1 MNALANRSRRSFM
14 KTLAGI
20 GAASQFAGL
29 FRDVWAQST
38 PTLPRFVVL
47 SSPHGYPPTYWRPRA
62 ADGVGAAQPTG
73 WTLDFP
79 NSSLAPLQ
87 KHKDSLVIIEGL
99 DLTTDTANPDFYTG
113 GHNSLSVLTGWH
125 PQGGESTAGQYKA
138 SGPSIDVAVA
148 KLLNTTEFLF
158 TPMGYGGAANTI
170 GSFRADGSGIAAE
183 YSLKKSL
190 ANWFGNVGTGAADP
204 KAAARKN
211 AQTAVL
217 DYLGA
222 DARRLRGRLAGAEKA
237 KLDAHLDALS
247 GITQKISTPVSI
259 SCAKPT
265 NAPDGDAVK
274 PTGDKYIP
282 IILDFTAQLL
292 ACNLTRVAN
301 VSIDP
306 INSGAGALARRP
318 RIRCSRRRGIHDDI
332 AHGYRPERRQ
342 QPAPAVHHDQLVR
355 AAGQLLA
362 SICLKAIPGGE
373 RNRLR
378 QHDHA
383 VDQRARRS
391 RAPHAHQRPFP
402 AGRRRR
408 HLREGTLPGLRSRD
422 RGQEPDRPAHQA
434 AHLAREPVRREP
446 AGVRRPEV
454 PRRAV
459 GPVASAG
466 GVAL

>member
-1 MNALANRSRRSFM
+1 M

-125 PQGGESTAGQYKA
+125 PQGGESTPGQYKA
-138 SGPSIDVAVA
+138 SGASIDVAVA

-204 KAAARKN
+204 KATARKN

-222 DARRLRGRLAGAEKA
+222 DARRLRGRLAGPEKA

-247 GITQKISTPVSI
+247 GITQKINTPVSI

-282 IILDFTAQLL
+282 IVLDFTAQLL
-292 ACNLTRVAN
+292 ACNLTRVAH

-306 INSGAGALARRP
+306 INSGTAPWLQTKDPVFKTA
-318 RIRCSRRRGIHDDI
+318 GIHDDI
-332 AHGYRPERRQ
+332 AHGYRPGDDNSQRLLSIMINWYAQ
-342 QPAPAVHHDQLVR
+342 QVSYLCDL
-355 AAGQLLA
+355 
-362 SICLKAIPGGE
+362 LKAIPEGSGTAYDNTILLWITE
-373 RNRLR
+373 LG
-378 QHDHA
+378 DP
-383 VDQRARRS
+383 AR
-391 RAPHAHQRPFP
+391 HMHTNVPF
-402 AGRRRR
+402 
-408 HLREGTLPGLRSRD
+408 LL
-422 RGQEPDRPAHQA
+422 
-434 AHLAREPVRREP
+434 
-446 AGVRRPEV
+446 
-454 PRRAV
+454 
-459 GPVASAG
+459 AG
-466 GVAL
+466 GGGSYAKGRYLAYGLGIEDKNPTDPHTKLLTSLANQFGANVPVFGDPKYPGELTGF

>member
-29 FRDVWAQST
+29 FRDVWAAST

-47 SSPHGYPPTYWRPRA
+47 SSPHGYAPTYWRPRA
-62 ADGVGAAQPTG
+62 ADGVGAPSTTG

-99 DLTTDTANPDFYTG
+99 DLTTDTAHPDFYTG
-113 GHNSLSVLTGWH
+113 GHNCLSVLTGWH
-125 PQGGESTAGQYKA
+125 PQGAEGTPGQYKA
-138 SGPSIDVAVA
+138 SGPSIDVAIA

-158 TPMGYGGAANTI
+158 TPIGYGGAANTI
-170 GSFRADGSGIAAE
+170 GSFRADGSAIAAE

-190 ANWFGNVGTGAADP
+190 ANWFANVGTGAADA
-204 KAAARKN
+204 KATARKN

-222 DARRLRGRLAGAEKA
+222 DARRLRGRLAGPEKA

-247 GITQKISTPVSI
+247 GITQKINTVVSI

-274 PTGDKYIP
+274 PAGDKYIP
-282 IILDFTAQLL
+282 VILDFTAQLL
-292 ACNLTRVAN
+292 ACNLTRVVH

-306 INSGAGALARRP
+306 INSGTAPWLQTKDPVFKTA
-318 RIRCSRRRGIHDDI
+318 GIHDDI
-332 AHGYRPERRQ
+332 AHGFRPSDDNSQRLLSIMINWYAQ
-342 QPAPAVHHDQLVR
+342 QVSYFIDL
-355 AAGQLLA
+355 
-362 SICLKAIPGGE
+362 LKAIP
-373 RNRLR
+373 
-378 QHDHA
+378 
-383 VDQRARRS
+383 
-391 RAPHAHQRPFP
+391 
-402 AGRRRR
+402 
-408 HLREGTLPGLRSRD
+408 EGTGTAYDNTILLWDTELGDPARHMHTNVPYLLAGGGGSYAKGRYLPFGLGLENANPTDPHNKLLTSLANQYGANLPVFGDPKYPGELPGL
-422 RGQEPDRPAHQA
+422 
-434 AHLAREPVRREP
+434 
-446 AGVRRPEV
+446 
-454 PRRAV
+454 
-459 GPVASAG
+459 
-466 GVAL
+466 